1 MNHTPIT
8 NDNPF
13 DTALEWKRCL
23 IWLAI
28 QAGMNRDAAIL
39 AVFSDMLPD
48 EHVAAYYQA
57 FAGFRSEVRRITKTP
72 EDWYD

>member
-8 NDNPF
+8 EDNSF

-28 QAGMNRDAAIL
+28 QANLFTEAAIM
-39 AVFSDMLPD
+39 AIYSDMLVD

-57 FAGFRSEVRRITKTP
+57 FAGFRSEVWRITKTP
-72 EDWYD
+72 EDWHE